1 MEALRKTVEYDT
13 AASADIFDG
22 ESLVEARYEHIG
34 GKEYAMSSPS
44 ARHQSILLNLAA
56 QLSEKL
62 SASECKPFIAPFD
75 VFPLYDIDGGAT
87 LVQPDVFLACD
98 KTKLKDNGYF
108 GAPAFIVEILS
119 SNRAHDMIVKLNLYQ
134 KAGVAEYWI
143 VDPDENIVMT
153 FTLDGSSYI
162 FHSYGA
168 ESDVRSSRV
177 PGLSVDFRRV
187 FASAE

>member
-1 MEALRKTVEYDT
+1 MEALRKTLDYDT
-13 AASADIFDG
+13 AAAADIFDG
-22 ESLVEARYEHIG
+22 VSLAETRFERIG

-44 ARHQSILLNLAA
+44 ARHQIILGNIYFQLAA
-56 QLSEKL
+56 ALE
-62 SASECKPFIAPFD
+62 AHNCTPFIAPFD
-75 VFPLYDIDGGAT
+75 VFPLHDTDGGAT
-87 LVQPDVFLACD
+87 LVQPDIVLACD
-98 KTKLKDNGYF
+98 KTKLKDTGYF

-168 ESDVRSSRV
+168 KSDVRSSRI
-177 PGLSVDFRRV
+177 PGLSVDFSRV
-187 FASAE
+187 FANV